1 MTSPLKKVVSGLVL
15 AGLAVFAYVHLRGP
29 QGIPALLEKRQ
40 AIQELEENNRLLAI
54 ENAKIRARNAE
65 LQNPQVLELEI
76 RNRLNKLRRGEI
88 DFKLPE
94 DPAPAQNPH

>member
-1 MTSPLKKVVSGLVL
+1 MTSSLKKVVSGLAL

-29 QGIPALLEKRQ
+29 QGIPALWEKRR
-40 AIQELEENNRLLAI
+40 AIQAMEEKNRLLAI

-65 LQNPQVLELEI
+65 LRNPQVLELEI

-94 DPAPAQNPH
+94 EPAAKQESH